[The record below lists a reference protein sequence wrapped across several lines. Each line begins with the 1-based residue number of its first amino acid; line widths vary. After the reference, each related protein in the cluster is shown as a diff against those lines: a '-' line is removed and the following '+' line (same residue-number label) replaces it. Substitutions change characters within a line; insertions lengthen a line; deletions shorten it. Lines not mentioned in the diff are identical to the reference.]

1 MHTGF
6 RFALLLSTLA
16 ILAGCASG
24 ARVVDAGSAV
34 TFVVVR
40 HAEKA
45 AGDAEDPP
53 LTAEG
58 EARAGALA
66 DSLAGTDVVAVYSTA
81 FQRTRATA
89 APTAAAHSLAV
100 TTYDAKQPADA
111 LAATLRRN
119 HRSGTV
125 LVVGHSNTAPA
136 IAAALCGCDVASMTE
151 AEYGRRMTVHFD
163 DDGDVTLLVA
173 PLPR

>member
-24 ARVVDAGSAV
+24 ARVADAGSAV

-58 EARAGALA
+58 EAHARAL
-66 DSLAGTDVVAVYSTA
+66 
-81 FQRTRATA
+81 
-89 APTAAAHSLAV
+89 
-100 TTYDAKQPADA
+100 ADA

-136 IAAALCGCDVASMTE
+136 ITAALCGCDVASMTE